1 MILKIVLWAHFTI
14 KHAVLR
20 GSTDFFENYL
30 FWDTLMHSNSLAPP
44 NKYSRAE
51 EHEEATQEKI
61 KMLCW
66 KSFATFFEVEK
77 LSTINCWSLVSNG
90 EIISPVAASKGKF
103 RNDSLVGILVVT
115 GNIFTSVQLVECFKT
130 TKLKRL

>member
-51 EHEEATQEKI
+51 EHEEATQEKD
-61 KMLCW
+61 KNVVL
-66 KSFATFFEVEK
+66 
-77 LSTINCWSLVSNG
+77 
-90 EIISPVAASKGKF
+90 EIF
-103 RNDSLVGILVVT
+103 CNY
-115 GNIFTSVQLVECFKT
+115 F
-130 TKLKRL
+130 